1 MSLSGLEIIAKR
13 AHKVV
18 YRDGDTILKVFDSD
32 YSKAGVLNE
41 ALNQARV
48 EETGLCI
55 PRIHEVLKI
64 DGNWAIRA
72 DYIEGETF
80 REKLDAH
87 PEQQEEILA
96 LFVKIQMEIHTKRA
110 PLLTKLKDKMNRKIS
125 ESAFDATT
133 RYELHTRLEGMK
145 KHQKV
150 CHGDLTLSDVII
162 RPDGTPFI
170 IDWAHA
176 TQGNASADVAR
187 SYLYMCLNES
197 EELANAYLR
206 MFCKMS
212 DTALQYVQSWMPI
225 VAASQSVKGHPEE
238 QEMLA
243 RWVNV
248 VDYS

>member
-72 DYIEGETF
+72 DYIEGETL

-110 PLLTKLKDKMNRKIS
+110 PLLTKLKDKMN
-125 ESAFDATT
+125 
-133 RYELHTRLEGMK
+133 
-145 KHQKV
+145 
-150 CHGDLTLSDVII
+150 
-162 RPDGTPFI
+162 
-170 IDWAHA
+170 
-176 TQGNASADVAR
+176 
-187 SYLYMCLNES
+187 
-197 EELANAYLR
+197 
-206 MFCKMS
+206 
-212 DTALQYVQSWMPI
+212 
-225 VAASQSVKGHPEE
+225 
-238 QEMLA
+238 
-243 RWVNV
+243 
-248 VDYS
+248 